1 MTNLPAICLT
11 FDLEEFDLPLEY
23 KQSISIEQQME
34 ITTKGVTNLLEI
46 LDKYNV
52 SCTFFT
58 TANYAQQNPGVI
70 KKLAIKHEIASHSF
84 FHSLF
89 HVNDLKRSKDT
100 LQEICGQEV
109 VGFRMPRMA
118 EVDHNA
124 LRSAGYKYDSSLNP
138 TCIPG
143 RYNHFSGSKTI
154 YKENGLTIFPA
165 SVTPH
170 IRTPL
175 FWLSFKN
182 FPSNWYCRQVTK
194 CLKAYGY
201 ANIYLHPWE
210 FADISGFSIPKYIA
224 KDPQLMAGKL
234 TSLLENFKGKTRF
247 ISIKSFLQ
255 ERNEL

>member
-1 MTNLPAICLT
+1 MTKLPAICLT

-23 KQSISIEQQME
+23 KQTISIEKQME
-34 ITTKGVTNLLEI
+34 ITTLGVNTLLNI
-46 LDKYNV
+46 LDKHNI

-58 TANYAQQNPGVI
+58 TANYAQHNPSLL
-70 KKLAIKHEIASHSF
+70 KKIAAKHEIASHSF

-89 HVNDLKRSKDT
+89 HSNDLKKSKET
-100 LQEICGQEV
+100 LQEICGREV

-118 EVDHNA
+118 AVNHTDLKE
-124 LRSAGYKYDSSLNP
+124 AGYKYDSSLNP

-143 RYNHFSGSKTI
+143 RYNHFSESKTI

-170 IRTPL
+170 VRTPL

-182 FPSNWYCRQVTK
+182 FPIKWYCKQVQK
-194 CLKAYGY
+194 CLSAYGY

-210 FADISGFSIPKYIA
+210 FTDISGYTIPKYIA
-224 KDPQLMAGKL
+224 KSPEVMIQKL
-234 TSLLENFKGKTRF
+234 EFLLEHYKNKARF
-247 ISIKSFLQ
+247 VSIKSFLA

>member
-1 MTNLPAICLT
+1 MNLPAICLT

-34 ITTKGVTNLLEI
+34 ITTKGVDNLLEI

-58 TANYAQQNPGVI
+58 TANYAQHNPDVI
-70 KKLAIKHEIASHSF
+70 KKIATKHEIASHSF

-89 HVNDLKRSKDT
+89 HLNDLKKSKDT

-118 EVDHNA
+118 DVDLA
-124 LRSAGYKYDSSLNP
+124 ELRSAGYKYDSSLNP

-143 RYNHFSGSKTI
+143 RYNHFSRSKTI
-154 YKENGLTIFPA
+154 YKENGLTVFPA
-165 SVTPH
+165 GVTPH

-182 FPSNWYCRQVTK
+182 FSSGWYCRQVAK
-194 CLKAYGY
+194 CLKSYGY

-224 KDPQLMAGKL
+224 KDPVLMAGKL
-234 TSLLENFKGKTRF
+234 TFLLENFKDKARF
-247 ISIKSFLQ
+247 VSIKSFLN